1 MYFYKNKIMFVTFLF
16 PIDAQKIMLYALC
29 KRLHTVS
36 IVFVRI
42 FIILMKGAYHER
54 IY

>member
-1 MYFYKNKIMFVTFLF
+1 MKIFPMTLSF
-16 PIDAQKIMLYALC
+16 PIDPQKKMLYALC

-42 FIILMKGAYHER
+42 FIILTKGAYHER